1 MARILIGN
9 TKGPQGA
16 KGDKGDKGDTGP
28 QGPAGPQGATGP
40 MPALVNGFTTTEAGI
55 AALDAAAG
63 KTLKDEVTQ
72 LNSDIQE
79 RVVFRQNNK
88 DINVSVNANNDNRVY
103 INASYNSEQFQLI
116 FDFVDHVFRFANNHS
131 GTWDDIRL
139 NESGIQ
145 RLAGAIR
152 VFSGN
157 SLDTNIT
164 PGVYAVDSSVSNLP
178 ISTYGLMIVI
188 RYLNSNW
195 IFNFFIPTDL
205 TRLYINFYNG
215 YGSAGWSGWKHVDFI
230 AS

>member
-9 TKGPQGA
+9 IKGP
-16 KGDKGDKGDTGP
+16 KGDTGP
-28 QGPAGPQGATGP
+28 QGEQGPVGPQGPQGP
-40 MPALVNGFTTTEAGI
+40 LPPLVNNALSTEAGV
-55 AALDAAAG
+55 AALDAVMG
-63 KTLKDEVTQ
+63 KTLQDQITQ
-72 LNSDIQE
+72 VNSDIQE

-103 INASYNSEQFQLI
+103 INALYNSEQFQLI

-188 RYLNSNW
+188 KYLNSNW

>member
-1 MARILIGN
+1 M
-9 TKGPQGA
+9 TSPYSK
-16 KGDKGDKGDTGP
+16 
-28 QGPAGPQGATGP
+28 
-40 MPALVNGFTTTEAGI
+40 V
-55 AALDAAAG
+55 
-63 KTLKDEVTQ
+63 
-72 LNSDIQE
+72 NSDIQE

-188 RYLNSNW
+188 KYLNSNW